1 MRSAK
6 GKKGGQG
13 RRNHDKIVVPVLVI
27 ADRTVGST
35 LPDLKRL
42 EGHLRAQRCKRGGMC
57 RSMLY
62 RRVGLVVK

>member
-6 GKKGGQG
+6 EKKGRQG

-35 LPDLKRL
+35 LPDTKRL
-42 EGHLRAQRCKRGGMC
+42 EGHLRAQRCKLSGMC
-57 RSMLY
+57 RSMLH
-62 RRVGLVVK
+62 RRAGFVVK